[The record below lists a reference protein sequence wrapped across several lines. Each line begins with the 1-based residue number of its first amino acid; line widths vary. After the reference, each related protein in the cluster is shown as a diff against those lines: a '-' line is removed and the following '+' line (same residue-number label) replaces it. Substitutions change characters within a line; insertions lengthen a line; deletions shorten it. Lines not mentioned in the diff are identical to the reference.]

1 MIVNGREWLWSYIYW
16 WSMQIYARVKQW
28 QLQSF
33 FCLYS
38 NSACLYR
45 DRQRWNEDYSH
56 KLVTAWIRIPLQ
68 FWISYASWEVALN
81 DEGCGLMFCNT
92 YIVIT
97 THYCHVCFGL
107 CRTVTMVTFKVVLW
121 RFLCNL
127 TDRYLVLTLE
137 IFLPSVHCRPLL
149 WTEIFWGFSQGRV
162 ALEHEESIMFSPLC
176 TLAVSSLLQDFSSL
190 SWAWLHRSEGFRLI
204 HTWRRIPLISIEP

>member
-1 MIVNGREWLWSYIYW
+1 MIVNGREWLWGYIYW
-16 WSMQIYARVKQW
+16 WSIQIYAQVKQW

-33 FCLYS
+33 FCLYC
-38 NSACLYR
+38 NSVCLYR

-68 FWISYASWEVALN
+68 FWISYASWEVALH

-97 THYCHVCFGL
+97 TYYCHVCFGL

-127 TDRYLVLTLE
+127 IDRYLVLTLV
-137 IFLPSVHCRPLL
+137 IFLPLQATAVNWNFLRL
-149 WTEIFWGFSQGRV
+149 FSG
-162 ALEHEESIMFSPLC
+162 
-176 TLAVSSLLQDFSSL
+176 
-190 SWAWLHRSEGFRLI
+190 
-204 HTWRRIPLISIEP
+204 